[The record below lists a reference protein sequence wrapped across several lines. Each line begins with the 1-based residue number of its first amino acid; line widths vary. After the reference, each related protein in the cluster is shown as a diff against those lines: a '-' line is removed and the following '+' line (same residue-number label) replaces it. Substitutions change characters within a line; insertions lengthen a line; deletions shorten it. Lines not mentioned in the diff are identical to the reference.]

1 MRTYFCILA
10 VCRPPSDLC
19 PAPSKDP
26 TTLTTQEVTHHHRPQ
41 PQMKLCFPVY
51 QTSLVLL
58 HGSSMFFF
66 LLLVFFCTTLR
77 SLWVL
82 LWFYS
87 HRVNAGQCS
96 LSVCLI
102 ALKAATG
109 NCPLSQPGWSERRP
123 RASPTTV
130 SNLPCLPPPPRALA
144 IHGATMATPPSL
156 PRNRLDPAGLH
167 GYGLL

>member
-1 MRTYFCILA
+1 MQTYFCTLA

-26 TTLTTQEVTHHHRPQ
+26 TTLTTQEVTHHHLPQ
-41 PQMKLCFPVY
+41 PQMKLCFPVK

-58 HGSSMFFF
+58 PGSSMFVFW
-66 LLLVFFCTTLR
+66 VFFFILHCTAPCKRRPVQPLCLSYRLKST
-77 SLWVL
+77 
-82 LWFYS
+82 
-87 HRVNAGQCS
+87 HRQ
-96 LSVCLI
+96 LQ
-102 ALKAATG
+102 TF
-109 NCPLSQPGWSERRP
+109 SQPGWFKRGCCRRRP
-123 RASPTTV
+123 RASPPTV

-156 PRNRLDPAGLH
+156 PRNRLDPAGRH